1 MASPIVHL
9 RASPPPHRHSPSSLR
24 RNGRRVSCCSPDR
37 GSRSQSFLKGT
48 ITREMA
54 RPLRFVPSTSYNSAA
69 TARFLSYHIRP
80 RALCPGRP
88 LSFSPTS
95 RSRYTSFSLIDT
107 LSLIHHAS
115 RPSQLDDTRSAQSR
129 KLDKEKLVVRRHHH
143 NRRGGQSTP
152 RSNHF
157 PFTTPAHPY
166 HSLPA
171 QVAGVKASG
180 RDYRI
185 FTSETASCGGTLFRQ
200 Y

>member
-107 LSLIHHAS
+107 LSHPPCLASLAARRHAVRAIPKTRQRKTGCTS
-115 RPSQLDDTRSAQSR
+115 TSPQSPRRSVHSQIQPLPFHDTRSP
-129 KLDKEKLVVRRHHH
+129 LPL
-143 NRRGGQSTP
+143 
-152 RSNHF
+152 
-157 PFTTPAHPY
+157 
-166 HSLPA
+166 SLPE